1 MKSSLTNQGGNKLLQ
16 RLREQP
22 QLINRSLESVLRQ
35 EGRALCVEYSK
46 ATFPGPGFD
55 AAKTEQFKKR
65 VEGDVRRVFAVRSQP
80 GQIFALI
87 KIHAPELAPA
97 YWHAV
102 KSQKPRQAEEILRK
116 ANLPTGLSPADHK
129 AARTGKKSRVGKLV
143 SPASL
148 ATEPQLNAFV
158 RKQLALVEFA
168 KAGWAAAAKAIGGRV
183 RANVRVPGQK
193 RTTREVFPASIRKLV
208 NRYSSIGSASYSIS
222 GSTHSLTIAT
232 HVKHAQE
239 ATNPG
244 MMASAESRAQ
254 DSFTRA
260 IAQSLQALHRRL
272 RRAA

>member
-1 MKSSLTNQGGNKLLQ
+1 MFVPPSTSGAARGPKAPPADTTPAHGAAH
-16 RLREQP
+16 
-22 QLINRSLESVLRQ
+22 
-35 EGRALCVEYSK
+35 ALK
-46 ATFPGPGFD
+46 AMARGLSF
-55 AAKTEQFKKR
+55 AAGE
-65 VEGDVRRVFAVRSQP
+65 A
-80 GQIFALI
+80 A
-87 KIHAPELAPA
+87 
-97 YWHAV
+97 
-102 KSQKPRQAEEILRK
+102 
-116 ANLPTGLSPADHK
+116 LSPADHK
-129 AARTGKKSRVGKLV
+129 AARTGKKGRVGKLV

-148 ATEPQLNAFV
+148 ATEPQLNAYV

-193 RTTREVFPASIRKLV
+193 RTTREVFPASIRKLA
-208 NRYSSIGSASYSIS
+208 NRYSSIGSAAYSIS

-260 IAQSLQALHRRL
+260 IAQSLQAMHRRL